1 VGRPVTTDTFR
12 DRYDYTHPLK
22 NGRHAMSDR
31 RTAIV
36 EGSIPRALVSLAV
49 PLVAQNVVRVAQQ
62 VIDTF
67 WLGRLGETAVAAVG
81 LTIPVTAL
89 LFALLVTPFVGTQI
103 LVSQRVGADD
113 DAGARRMVIH
123 GVVLAVLLGAAV
135 GAGVAFGAD
144 PIVRLLGAGPDVA
157 PGAALYLGTVA
168 LGLPMAGASDALEAG
183 FVGRG
188 DSRASLYVNVA
199 TVAVN
204 VLLDPLFI
212 FGAGPIPSMGIRGAA
227 LATVAG
233 YAAGLL
239 LAAALA
245 VGPRMS
251 LARRHLT
258 LTVTDFREL
267 LSVGAPITGQQVVR
281 QSVRVLLV
289 GVVATAG
296 GATGLAAYTV
306 GARVASVAVLPSRG
320 LAQAAQSM
328 VGQNVG
334 AGHPD
339 RAGRTTRVGVGIAA
353 VSLVALGVVQW
364 AVPGPVARLFVPD
377 ASPEGFTLT
386 VDYLR
391 ILAYGYPAIGAADL
405 LLSGFNGAGRTRTS
419 FVADLLKYWVVRL
432 PVAALALPATASVT
446 VLGVAVAP
454 GVDLG
459 MPAVFWAVTGSNA
472 VAALGAGAYYVH
484 AVRTGLF
491 VDAAVGGADADAA
504 PESTD

>member
-1 VGRPVTTDTFR
+1 
-12 DRYDYTHPLK
+12 
-22 NGRHAMSDR
+22 MSDR
-31 RTAIV
+31 RAAIV
-36 EGSIPRALVSLAV
+36 EGSIPRALITLAI

-81 LTIPVTAL
+81 LTIPVTGL

-103 LVSQRVGADD
+103 LVSQRIGADD
-113 DAGARRMVIH
+113 DDGARRMVSH
-123 GVVLAVLLGAAV
+123 GVVLAVVLGAIV

-144 PIVRLLGAGPDVA
+144 PIVRLLGAGSDVA
-157 PGAALYLGTVA
+157 PAAAVYLGTIA

-183 FVGRG
+183 FVGHG

-212 FGAGPIPSMGIRGAA
+212 FGAGPIPGMGVQGAA
-227 LATVAG
+227 LATIAG

-245 VGPRMS
+245 VGPRMA
-251 LARRHLT
+251 LARRHLR
-258 LTVTDFREL
+258 LTVADFHAL
-267 LSVGAPITGQQVVR
+267 LSIGAPITGQRVVR

-296 GATGLAAYTV
+296 GAAGLAAYTV
-306 GARVASVAVLPSRG
+306 GARAASVAVLPSRG
-320 LAQAAQSM
+320 LAQATQNM

-334 AGHPD
+334 AGRPA
-339 RAGRTTRVGVGIAA
+339 RASRTTRVGVAVAAA
-353 VSLVALGVVQW
+353 VLVCLGTVQW
-364 AVPGPVARLFVPD
+364 VVPGSVARLFVPD
-377 ASPEGFTLT
+377 ASPEGFALT

-419 FVADLLKYWVVRL
+419 FVADLLKYWLVRL
-432 PVAALALPATASVT
+432 PVASLALPATVSVSVSVS
-446 VLGVAVAP
+446 VLGVVVVP
-454 GVDLG
+454 GHGLG
-459 MPAVFWAVTGSNA
+459 MPAVFWAVTGSNV

-484 AVRTGLF
+484 AVRRGLF
-491 VDAAVGGADADAA
+491 VDAAVGSDDTDVVT
-504 PESTD
+504 ESTD